1 MLALI
6 PARGGSKTLPR
17 KNVLRVGGR
26 PLLAWTI
33 EAARAA
39 RCVDR
44 LILSSD
50 DEEIMEV
57 ARQYGCDVPFVRPA
71 NLAADTT
78 PTIDVVIHA
87 LDAVPGYDFVA
98 LLQPTSPLRT
108 GADIDAACA
117 MLEAQAAPACVSV
130 TLAEQSPYWMYWLG
144 EASALRPVLADHHG
158 FNRRQDLP
166 PIYILNG
173 AIYIADIEW
182 LRRTRSFVSAAT
194 LGYIMPGERSIDV
207 DTAADFEQFARV
219 VAGGGPHGGDR

>member
-1 MLALI
+1 VLALI

-17 KNVLRVGGR
+17 KNVLRVGDR

-50 DEEIMEV
+50 DEEIIEV
-57 ARQYGCDVPFVRPA
+57 ARQYGCDVPFVRPV
-71 NLAADTT
+71 NLATDTT

-87 LDAVPGYDFVA
+87 LDAVPGYDVVA

-117 MLEAQAAPACVSV
+117 MLEARGAPSCVSV
-130 TLAEQSPYWMYWLG
+130 ALAEQSPYWMYSLEEGGGLKAVLG
-144 EASALRPVLADHHG
+144 DHRE
-158 FNRRQDLP
+158 FNRRQELP
-166 PIYILNG
+166 PIYVLNG
-173 AIYIADIEW
+173 AIYIAEIDW
-182 LRRTRSFVSAAT
+182 LRRTRSFASAAT
-194 LGYIMPGERSIDV
+194 LGYIMPRERSIDI

-219 VAGGGPHGGDR
+219 VAGGSTHSGAR

>member
-1 MLALI
+1 
-6 PARGGSKTLPR
+6 
-17 KNVLRVGGR
+17 
-26 PLLAWTI
+26 LAWTI

-87 LDAVPGYDFVA
+87 LDAVPGYDVVA

-117 MLEAQAAPACVSV
+117 MLEAQAAPASVSV
-130 TLAEQSPYWMYWLG
+130 TLAEQSPYWMYSLG
-144 EASALRPVLADHHG
+144 EGSALKPVLADHRG

-166 PIYILNG
+166 PIYVLNG
-173 AIYIADIEW
+173 AIYIAEIDW

-194 LGYIMPGERSIDV
+194 LGYIMPRERSIDI

-219 VAGGGPHGGDR
+219 VTGWVRGSGDR